1 MKLIY
6 AAALPVVLFALASCG
21 PQRGGEEAFD
31 RAVYAP
37 RHAVGFEIRA
47 TSDADDPA
55 RLLVTRSPW
64 QGSEAESV
72 YRHDGADAERI
83 VVMSSSHVAML
94 DALGAADRIVGVS
107 GKDFISTPSVE
118 ARLDSI
124 GDVGYEGNVDYERLV
139 SLRPD
144 VVMLYGV
151 NGASSMEGKLRELG
165 IPYVYIGDYMEES
178 PLGKAEW
185 MRFIAEIVGKTAVAD
200 SLMSEMSEKYSQLR
214 GLAATATD
222 RPSVMLNMPYGDAW
236 YLPTPGGY
244 MPQLIA
250 DAGGRY
256 LYDVEDSRTSVPVD
270 YELAYAL
277 LNRADV
283 WLNTGSA
290 TTFAELGAAAP
301 KLASVSGA
309 NGLRVYNNNARLT
322 RGGGNDFWESS
333 AVHPDRVLADLIA
346 ILHPD
351 MLPDHQLYYYRRLQ

>member
-1 MKLIY
+1 
-6 AAALPVVLFALASCG
+6 
-21 PQRGGEEAFD
+21 
-31 RAVYAP
+31 
-37 RHAVGFEIRA
+37 
-47 TSDADDPA
+47 
-55 RLLVTRSPW
+55 
-64 QGSEAESV
+64 
-72 YRHDGADAERI
+72 
-83 VVMSSSHVAML
+83 
-94 DALGAADRIVGVS
+94 
-107 GKDFISTPSVE
+107 
-118 ARLDSI
+118 
-124 GDVGYEGNVDYERLV
+124 
-139 SLRPD
+139 
-144 VVMLYGV
+144 
-151 NGASSMEGKLRELG
+151 
-165 IPYVYIGDYMEES
+165 MEES

-185 MRFIAEIVGKTAVAD
+185 IRFIAEIVGKTAVAD
-200 SLMSEMSEKYSQLR
+200 SLMSEISEKYSRLTA
-214 GLAATATD
+214 LAATATD

-256 LYDVEDSRTSVPVD
+256 LYDEDDSRTSVPVD
-270 YELAYAL
+270 YELAYTL

-290 TTFAELGAAAP
+290 TTLAELGAAAP
-301 KLASVSGA
+301 KLAAVSGA